1 MINDR
6 TQSNTPD
13 VQVVT
18 DVAFSQ
24 IMSVMGLKHPSL
36 ISRIMY
42 FFLSSP
48 VKRMAALVV
57 ELDKNIY
64 LEGCNKAAIKF
75 MAHFVTDVDVR
86 GAENIPKHGPL
97 LLMSNHP
104 AAYDVII
111 LAASIQRDDLKIL
124 GSDVQFFK
132 QLPNIANVIIPVP
145 YHIPSR
151 LQTVR
156 ASINHLKNGGALLI
170 FPRGNVEPDPAVSPG
185 AEDSLNGWSASLEL
199 FLRKVPQTISV
210 IAIASGILSKGW
222 FKNPLIKLWKKYEQ
236 RQKVAEIFQIA
247 TQLITGRKI
256 SSVPLVTYSAPLTLA
271 DLGGED
277 APEGAFLTCLIE
289 QAGKLLEN
297 HPHV

>member
-1 MINDR
+1 MINDP

-18 DVAFSQ
+18 DVLFSQ
-24 IMSVMGLKHPSL
+24 IMSVMGLKHPSW
-36 ISRIMY
+36 ISRILY

-48 VKRMAALVV
+48 VKRMSAMVV
-57 ELDKNIY
+57 ELDQNIY
-64 LEGCNKAAIKF
+64 QEGCNKAAIKF
-75 MAHFVTDVDVR
+75 MANFVTDVDVR
-86 GAENIPKHGPL
+86 GAENIPKQGPL
-97 LLMSNHP
+97 LLMCNHP

-124 GSDVQFFK
+124 GSDVQFIK
-132 QLPNIANVIIPVP
+132 KLPNIANIIIPVP

-156 ASINHLKNGGALLI
+156 ASINHLKNGGSLLI
-170 FPRGNVEPDPAVSPG
+170 FPRGDVEPDPAVSPG
-185 AEDSLNGWSASLEL
+185 AEESLIGWSASLEL
-199 FLRKVPQTISV
+199 LLRKVPQTISV
-210 IAIASGILSKGW
+210 VAIASGILSKGW

-247 TQLITGRKI
+247 TQLITGRRTTSI
-256 SSVPLVTYSAPLTLA
+256 PLLTFSAPLTLA

-277 APEGAFLTCLIE
+277 APDGSLLTGLIE
-289 QAGKLLEN
+289 QACNLLEN
-297 HPHV
+297 HPHI

>member
-1 MINDR
+1 M
-6 TQSNTPD
+6 
-13 VQVVT
+13 
-18 DVAFSQ
+18 
-24 IMSVMGLKHPSL
+24 
-36 ISRIMY
+36 
-42 FFLSSP
+42 
-48 VKRMAALVV
+48 VV
-57 ELDKNIY
+57 ELDQNIY

-75 MAHFVTDVDVR
+75 MAHFITDVDVR

-277 APEGAFLTCLIE
+277 APDGSLLTGLIN
-289 QAGKLLEN
+289 QASDLLEN

>member
-1 MINDR
+1 MINDP

-18 DVAFSQ
+18 DVLFSQ
-24 IMSVMGLKHPSL
+24 IMSVMGLKHPSW
-36 ISRIMY
+36 ISRILY

-48 VKRMAALVV
+48 VKRMSAMVV
-57 ELDKNIY
+57 ELDQNIY
-64 LEGCNKAAIKF
+64 QEGCNKAAIKF
-75 MAHFVTDVDVR
+75 MANFVTDVDVR
-86 GAENIPKHGPL
+86 GAENIPMQGPL
-97 LLMSNHP
+97 LLMCNHP

-124 GSDVQFFK
+124 GSDVQFIK
-132 QLPNIANVIIPVP
+132 KLPNIANIIIPVP

-156 ASINHLKNGGALLI
+156 ASINHLKNGGSLLI
-170 FPRGNVEPDPAVSPG
+170 FPRGDVEPDPAVSPG
-185 AEDSLNGWSASLEL
+185 AEESLIGWSASLEL
-199 FLRKVPQTISV
+199 LLRKVPQTISV
-210 IAIASGILSKGW
+210 VAIASGILSKGW

-247 TQLITGRKI
+247 TQLITGRRTTSI
-256 SSVPLVTYSAPLTLA
+256 PLLTFSAPLTLA

-277 APEGAFLTCLIE
+277 APDGSLLTGLIE
-289 QAGKLLEN
+289 QACNLLEN
-297 HPHV
+297 HPHI

>member
-1 MINDR
+1 MINDS

-13 VQVVT
+13 VQVIM
-18 DVAFSQ
+18 DVAFNQ
-24 IMSVMGLKHPSL
+24 IMNVMGLKHPSW
-36 ISRIMY
+36 ISRILY

-48 VKRMAALVV
+48 IKRMSALAV
-57 ELDKNIY
+57 ELDQNIY
-64 LEGCNKAAIKF
+64 LEGCNKAAINF
-75 MAHFVTDVDVR
+75 MTNFVTDVDVR
-86 GAENIPKHGPL
+86 GAESIPKQGAL

-132 QLPNIANVIIPVP
+132 ILPNIANMIIPVP

-151 LQTVR
+151 LQTIR

-170 FPRGNVEPDPAVSPG
+170 FPRGDVEPDPAVSPG
-185 AEDSLNGWSASLEL
+185 AVESLKGWSASLEL

-210 IAIASGILSKGW
+210 VAISSGILSKGW

-247 TQLITGRKI
+247 TQVITGRKTT
-256 SSVPLVTYSAPLTLA
+256 SVPLVTFSPPFSIA

-277 APEGAFLTCLIE
+277 APEGSLLAGLIE
-289 QAGKLLEN
+289 QACKLLEN
-297 HPHV
+297 HPHI